1 MGGVFVLLDDCSRVL
16 TKRYGVIADNEFDTG
31 SGQAAEIYEPPPSS
45 LENAINSAA
54 LCLTLTAFTVF
65 FAFSTGKRADRHWK
79 ICHRMSFA
87 FYFKLFIPAECRPF
101 RLDPFFNESALD
113 RFQNPLGNAR
123 TTKIACKM
131 GVGKKHH
138 PFYP

>member
-54 LCLTLTAFTVF
+54 LCLTLTAF
-65 FAFSTGKRADRHWK
+65 
-79 ICHRMSFA
+79 
-87 FYFKLFIPAECRPF
+87 RPF
-101 RLDPFFNESALD
+101 FSHSPPANGQIDQENLAIGWQSSYLSFPSL
-113 RFQNPLGNAR
+113 PS
-123 TTKIACKM
+123 
-131 GVGKKHH
+131 
-138 PFYP
+138 